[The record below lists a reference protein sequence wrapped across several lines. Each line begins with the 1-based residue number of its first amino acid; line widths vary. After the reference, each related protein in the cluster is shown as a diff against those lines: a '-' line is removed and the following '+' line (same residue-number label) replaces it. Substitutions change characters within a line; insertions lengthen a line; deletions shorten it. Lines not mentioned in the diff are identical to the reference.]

1 MAGVKTA
8 ILISGRGSNM
18 AALVSAAEQEDYP
31 AEIALVLSN
40 VADAPGLDHARSRNI
55 ETQVVDHRDFDDRAA
70 FEDRLTEILDD
81 AEIELVCL
89 AGFMRLLTD
98 TFVDRWRDH
107 LINIHPS
114 LLPAFK
120 GLNTHE
126 RALSAGVRIHGATV
140 HFVRPNMDEGPIIV
154 QAAVPV
160 FDGDTDETLG
170 ERVLA
175 MEHRI
180 YPMALAWV
188 ASQRARIVGER
199 VVLGDIPKIDG
210 SLIYPPFD

>member
-1 MAGVKTA
+1 MAGIKTA
-8 ILISGRGSNM
+8 VLISGRGSNM
-18 AALVSAAEQEDYP
+18 AALVDAAQEDEYP

-40 VADAPGLDHARSRNI
+40 VADAAGLDHARSSGI
-55 ETQVVDHRDFDDRAA
+55 ATAVLEHRDFADRAS
-70 FEDRLTEILDD
+70 FETELSRLLHENG
-81 AEIELVCL
+81 IELVCL

-98 TFVDRWRDH
+98 TFVDEWRDR

-126 RALSAGVRIHGATV
+126 RALAAGVRIHGATV

-160 FDGDTDETLG
+160 LEADNAQSLA

-175 MEHRI
+175 VEHRI

-188 ASQRARIVGER
+188 AQRRARVVGER
-199 VVLGDIPKIDG
+199 VVLGNLPESTGI
-210 SLIYPPFD
+210 LIYPPSG

>member
-1 MAGVKTA
+1 MAIVKTA
-8 ILISGRGSNM
+8 IFISGRGSNM
-18 AALVSAAEQEDYP
+18 AALISAAEQTEFP
-31 AEIALVLSN
+31 ATISLVLSN
-40 VADAPGLDHARSRNI
+40 VADAAGLDHARSCGI
-55 ETQVVDHRDFDDRAA
+55 DTAIVDHRDFDDRAA
-70 FEDRLTEILDD
+70 FEEKLTAVLEDH
-81 AEIELVCL
+81 EIELVCL
-89 AGFMRLLTD
+89 AGFMRLLTE

-120 GLNTHE
+120 GVNTHA

-160 FDGDTDETLG
+160 FEGDTEESLG

-175 MEHRI
+175 TEHRI

-188 ASQRARIVGER
+188 ASRRARIVGER
-199 VVLGDIPKIDG
+199 VVLGSVPKTND
-210 SLIYPPFD
+210 SLIYPPF

>member
-18 AALVSAAEQEDYP
+18 AALVSAAEQADYP

-40 VADAPGLDHARSRNI
+40 IADAPGLAHADGRGIS
-55 ETQVVDHRDFDDRAA
+55 TMVVDHREFDDRAA
-70 FEDRLTEILDD
+70 FEERLTEVLEDHKV
-81 AEIELVCL
+81 ELVCL
-89 AGFMRLLTD
+89 AGFMRLLTE

-107 LINIHPS
+107 VINIHPS
-114 LLPAFK
+114 LLPGFK
-120 GLNTHE
+120 GLNTHD
-126 RALSAGVRIHGATV
+126 RALAGGVRIHGATV
-140 HFVRPNMDEGPIIV
+140 HYVRPNMDEGPIIV

-160 FDGDTDETLG
+160 LEGDTSETLG

-180 YPMALAWV
+180 YPIALAWV
-188 ASQRARIVGER
+188 ASGRARIVGER
-199 VVLGDIPKIDG
+199 VVLGDVPKIDE